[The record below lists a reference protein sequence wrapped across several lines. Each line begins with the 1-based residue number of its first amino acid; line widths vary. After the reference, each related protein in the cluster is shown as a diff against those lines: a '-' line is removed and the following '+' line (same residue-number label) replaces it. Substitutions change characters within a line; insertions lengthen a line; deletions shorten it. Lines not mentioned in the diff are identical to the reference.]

1 MMKTSSKKWLFSVLI
16 LACVCVFAGVI
27 FKMAYDLNTDCT
39 EQKWYKDTSPKI
51 TYDENNDNTDNGI
64 NELIKQNSDC
74 VAWVRIEKTKIDY
87 PIMQT
92 KDNPEYYLRKNFKKE
107 YSYIGTPFLDADCD
121 METSQNLIVYGH
133 NMRNGTMFAELL
145 KYRQKQFGVDNPII
159 QLITPNG
166 CRRYVVIA
174 VARVRN
180 DDAWY
185 SFTDTDDEIL
195 FNELKKH
202 IESKSLYTIN
212 GSMEYGDSFLTLS
225 TCEYSQSNG
234 RLILIAKRSEGSC

>member
-1 MMKTSSKKWLFSVLI
+1 MKTSSKKWLFSILI
-16 LACVCVFAGVI
+16 IVCLCVFGGVI
-27 FKMAYDLNTDCT
+27 FKMAYDFNSDRI
-39 EQKWYKDTSPKI
+39 EQKWYKDTAPKI
-51 TYDENNDNTDNGI
+51 TYDENDDNTDNGI
-64 NELIKQNSDC
+64 CELIKQNPDC

-92 KDNPEYYLRKNFKKE
+92 KDKPQYYLRRNFNKE
-107 YSYIGTPFLDADCD
+107 YSYIGTPFLDAACD
-121 METSQNLIVYGH
+121 METSPNLIVYGH
-133 NMRNGTMFAELL
+133 NMRDGTMFADLI
-145 KYRQKQFGVDNPII
+145 KYKQKQFGVNNPII

-185 SFTDTDDEIL
+185 SYTDTTDEIM
-195 FNELKKH
+195 FNEFKSH

-212 GSMEYGDSFLTLS
+212 GKMEYGDSFLTLS
-225 TCEYSQSNG
+225 TCEYSQTNG
-234 RLILIAKRSEGSC
+234 RLIIIAKRSEGSC

>member
-1 MMKTSSKKWLFSVLI
+1 MKTSSKKWLFSALI
-16 LACVCVFAGVI
+16 LVCVCVFVGVI
-27 FKMAYDLNTDCT
+27 FKMAYDLNTDRT
-39 EQKWYKDTSPKI
+39 EQKWYKDTAPKI
-51 TYDENNDNTDNGI
+51 TYDENDDNTDNGI
-64 NELIKQNSDC
+64 NELIEQNPDC

-92 KDNPEYYLRKNFKKE
+92 KDNPEYYLRRNFNKE
-107 YSYIGTPFLDADCD
+107 YSYIGTPFLDASCD
-121 METSQNLIVYGH
+121 LQTSQNLIVYGH
-133 NMRNGTMFAELL
+133 NMRDGTMFAELL

-185 SFTDTDDEIL
+185 SFTDTADEIL